1 MLFRSQVAFG
11 MVLRR
16 AGYGPYKN
24 IDIVADLFYLYFDL
38 QMILIT
44 LLCRIDLFIKLRFDH
59 PELVVCTPVYC
70 ILPGCIL
77 FFRWKNIRCWSN
89 IHFEALHWRL

>member
-1 MLFRSQVAFG
+1 MPSGGNGYAAHVAFG

-24 IDIVADLFYLYFDL
+24 IDIVAGLFYLYFDL

-44 LLCRIDLFIKLRFDH
+44 LLCRIDLFLELHFDY
-59 PELVVCTPVYC
+59 PELFVCTPMYC
-70 ILPGCIL
+70 ILPG
-77 FFRWKNIRCWSN
+77 
-89 IHFEALHWRL
+89 